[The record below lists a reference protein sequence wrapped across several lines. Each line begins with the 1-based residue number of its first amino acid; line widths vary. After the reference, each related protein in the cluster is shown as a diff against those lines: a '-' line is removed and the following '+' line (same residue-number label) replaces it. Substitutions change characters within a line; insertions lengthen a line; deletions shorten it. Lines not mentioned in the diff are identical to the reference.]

1 MIIASIDVGIKNCSI
16 CIFDVQSKC
25 EYDVKIWK
33 NISFVDDIPTM
44 KCSGKLKKGNICGK
58 NASLEYKDLF
68 FCNLHAK
75 SCEYKMPDS
84 KLYKKNIS
92 KKKIDELKEISKCI
106 PIHFNDKMKK
116 SEIITQI
123 NEYVNNNYLQK
134 IEKSKTQK
142 FNLLSVGRNLV
153 SKLDTILSE
162 LAQPIDILIIE
173 NQIGPLA
180 IKMKT
185 LQGMISQYFIMRI
198 ENIQI
203 ESISSINKLKEFNKS
218 SDKLTYK
225 ERKSKSIDICRKYLE
240 NKSENLDFFNQNKKK
255 DDLADSFLQGIWF
268 IQNKIYNSS

>member
-1 MIIASIDVGIKNCSI
+1 
-16 CIFDVQSKC
+16 
-25 EYDVKIWK
+25 
-33 NISFVDDIPTM
+33 
-44 KCSGKLKKGNICGK
+44 
-58 NASLEYKDLF
+58 
-68 FCNLHAK
+68 
-75 SCEYKMPDS
+75 
-84 KLYKKNIS
+84 
-92 KKKIDELKEISKCI
+92 
-106 PIHFNDKMKK
+106 MKK